1 MRIESV
7 AAEGKSLARIRLN
20 ESDEKPIV
28 TFIPYGAPG
37 DLADIQLDRKK
48 NSYAE
53 AHITRLI
60 EGAACRVAPKCEH
73 FGLCG
78 GCKWQHLD
86 YAEQLKWKQQQ
97 VEDALT
103 RIAKVEIPE
112 VSPILGSEKIW
123 AYRNKMEYTFSDKK
137 WRTWEEIKSGKE
149 FTDRPE
155 ALGFHIPGAFD
166 KVLHIERCL
175 LQDDLGNEI
184 RNFIYDFATACGLS
198 FYNIRDNAGFL
209 NSPNISP
216 GLMIRHGFSTVINAT
231 TERNVMVYQQVTLG
245 AGRNGTP
252 TLLEGATV
260 CCGAIVI
267 GGVTI
272 GRNATVGANALVV
285 KDVPDNAIVAGNPAK
300 IIGYNSA
307 GENAGRP

>member
-1 MRIESV
+1 MLEKIQYFFCRAYTAYLRAVLDPTASAAIETDAQVYCDVCGFAYGRQSV
-7 AAEGKSLARIRLN
+7 ARLFSEMPEFRSIVYYRI
-20 ESDEKPIV
+20 
-28 TFIPYGAPG
+28 
-37 DLADIQLDRKK
+37 K
-48 NSYAE
+48 NRYRFPA
-53 AHITRLI
+53 
-60 EGAACRVAPKCEH
+60 
-73 FGLCG
+73 
-78 GCKWQHLD
+78 KWI
-86 YAEQLKWKQQQ
+86 WKGMPT
-97 VEDALT
+97 L
-103 RIAKVEIPE
+103 
-112 VSPILGSEKIW
+112 
-123 AYRNKMEYTFSDKK
+123 
-137 WRTWEEIKSGKE
+137 
-149 FTDRPE
+149 
-155 ALGFHIPGAFD
+155 
-166 KVLHIERCL
+166 
-175 LQDDLGNEI
+175 
-184 RNFIYDFATACGLS
+184 
-198 FYNIRDNAGFL
+198 FL

-267 GGVTI
+267 GGVTV